1 MRRQLLFQR
10 TFIHGAGMATW
21 QRNLVFVWFSQFFS
35 IAGFSL
41 CLPFAPF
48 YIQQLGVTDPDAVKF
63 WASLSQAATG
73 VSLAIMAPLWGALAD
88 RYGRKLMMLRANF
101 CAVIVLAAMGF
112 APNAQVFVLLR
123 FVQGA
128 FTGTMNAA
136 MTFVATSA
144 PRERHGMALGTLSAA
159 VFSGVMLGPTI
170 GGVLADT
177 IGYRSTFLT
186 SSVLLLLSALVVLFA
201 VSENF
206 VPPSQASNKRLSK
219 ARDRWN
225 EWGSYA
231 PLQYAQFYLT
241 SSAKSLRQWVA
252 GIGPYAPLLLLLFCM
267 AAARSFDQPILP
279 LYVQQLHGALQGAS
293 RWTGLINGVGAVGAM
308 LAGVFLG
315 RLADRVAPPTI
326 GKLSGAGAA
335 LCMFATG
342 LAASLWALFPL
353 RFLYAFCAGGL
364 DPVFQVWLSKT
375 TPEHRRGAIFGWSV
389 TAKSAGWSLSP
400 LMSGGVAVWLG
411 IREVFVVGPLLFL
424 ALIPLIHLVSKRVV
438 SADEESLEEAEVP
451 VS

>member
-1 MRRQLLFQR
+1 
-10 TFIHGAGMATW
+10 MATW

-48 YIQQLGVTDPDAVKF
+48 YIQDLGVTDPDAVKF
-63 WASLSQAATG
+63 WASMSQAATG
-73 VSLAIMAPLWGALAD
+73 VSLAIMAPVWGALAD

-101 CAVIVLAAMGF
+101 CAVVVLAAMGF
-112 APNAQVFVLLR
+112 APNVQVFTLLR
-123 FVQGA
+123 FTQGA

-159 VFSGVMLGPTI
+159 VFSGVMLGPTV
-170 GGVLADT
+170 GGLLADS
-177 IGYRSTFLT
+177 IGYRPTFLT
-186 SSVLLLLSALVVLFA
+186 SSALLLISAFVVLFA
-201 VSENF
+201 VSEDF
-206 VPPSQASNKRLSK
+206 VPPAQSANSRLAGVRNK
-219 ARDRWN
+219 WN

-231 PLQYAQFYLT
+231 PLQFAQYYLT
-241 SSAKSLRQWVA
+241 SSAKSLRQWVG
-252 GIGPYAPLLLLLFCM
+252 GIGPHAPLLLLLFCM
-267 AAARSFDQPILP
+267 AAARAFDQPILP
-279 LYVQQLHGALQGAS
+279 LYVQQLHGALRGAS
-293 RWTGLINGVGAVGAM
+293 RWTGLINGVGAIGAM

-335 LCMFATG
+335 LCMLATG
-342 LAASLWALFPL
+342 LVSTLWALFPL

-375 TPEHRRGAIFGWSV
+375 TPEHRRGEIFGWSV
-389 TAKSAGWSLSP
+389 TAKSVGWSLSP
-400 LMSGGVAVWLG
+400 LASGGVAVWLG
-411 IREVFVVGPLLFL
+411 IPAVFVAGPVLFL
-424 ALIPLIHLVSKRVV
+424 ALIPLIQVV
-438 SADEESLEEAEVP
+438 SGRVAAADAEPVVEAESP
-451 VS
+451 VT